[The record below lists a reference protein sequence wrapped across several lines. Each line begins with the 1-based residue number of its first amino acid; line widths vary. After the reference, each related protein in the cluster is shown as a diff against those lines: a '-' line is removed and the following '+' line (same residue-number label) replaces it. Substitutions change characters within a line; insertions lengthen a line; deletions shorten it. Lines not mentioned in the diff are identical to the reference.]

1 MERQD
6 DARVEEW
13 IKQNVSMP
21 TRSAKQSKKERNRP
35 PPLLLPSN
43 NIEPIMS
50 STADATESVP
60 IPPPTPAPN
69 AMPHGP
75 MLMVRPSTAVT
86 TPARATTSAARQAP
100 SPMSIREKLEFEE
113 NDVHAFIYQ
122 RGDRGDRELIVISNG
137 VRVRVDPRTVH
148 TYRKLRSCK

>member
-1 MERQD
+1 MESQD

-21 TRSAKQSKKERNRP
+21 MRPAKKLKKKNRP
-35 PPLLLPSN
+35 PPLLLPSK

-50 STADATESVP
+50 STADATETLP

-75 MLMVRPSTAVT
+75 MLMVRPTRGTRASRWLT
-86 TPARATTSAARQAP
+86 TGN
-100 SPMSIREKLEFEE
+100 L
-113 NDVHAFIYQ
+113 
-122 RGDRGDRELIVISNG
+122 
-137 VRVRVDPRTVH
+137 
-148 TYRKLRSCK
+148 